1 MYFCAREFV
10 DKNENPATFDGPLY
24 VIHRVRYPSIWAEW
38 AVCAS

>member
-24 VIHRVRYPSIWAEW
+24 VIHRVRYPSICAEW